1 MWNLIGS
8 YKEIN
13 FFLLLDNFRDYGYVE
28 LFYGYVIWIKKYEKN
43 IYIFLMNLEW
53 FK

>member
-28 LFYGYVIWIKKYEKN
+28 LFYGYVIWIKNMGKKY
-43 IYIFLMNLEW
+43 IYIFNEIRMI
-53 FK
+53 

>member
-28 LFYGYVIWIKKYEKN
+28 LFYGYVIWIKNMKIN
-43 IYIFLMNLEW
+43 IYFLMKLEW